1 MNASEPFTESD
12 LAEMVS
18 RLAHKIRNPL
28 ATIKTSVQLVEH
40 LTRPTGDIAEYL
52 ESAVQ
57 EVARIDV
64 MLREMQTLVRMERAG
79 MAEYSVAE
87 LVADCLEARCES
99 CDEVHVQA
107 GAPARVRTDPELF
120 SVALAELVSNARRFS
135 EQGAPILVRWE
146 TGADG
151 RLRLHVEDA
160 GPGIP
165 DQLSERILRPFF
177 STSTQ
182 GSGLGL
188 NIAAKAMELAE
199 GGLEWNNL
207 ECGGSRFTLVL
218 PLAEIA
224 ALLA

>member
-1 MNASEPFTESD
+1 MSASEPFTESD

-57 EVARIDV
+57 EVTRIDY
-64 MLREMQTLVRMERAG
+64 MLREMQTLVRMERVG
-79 MAEYSVAE
+79 MAEYAVEE
-87 LVADCLEARCES
+87 LVARCLEVRCES
-99 CDEVHVQA
+99 YGVVRVAD
-107 GAPARVRTDPELF
+107 GAPSTVRTDPELF
-120 SVALAELVSNARRFS
+120 GVALAELVSNARRFS
-135 EQGAPILVRWE
+135 GEGAPILVRWE
-146 TGADG
+146 AGVGD

-165 DQLSERILRPFF
+165 DQLSERIFRPFF

-199 GGLEWNNL
+199 GSLEWTNL
-207 ECGGSRFTLVL
+207 EGGGSRFTLVL
-218 PLAEIA
+218 PLVGVA
-224 ALLA
+224 ALSV

>member
-1 MNASEPFTESD
+1 MSPTEPFTEGD

-28 ATIKTSVQLVEH
+28 ATIKTSIQLVEH

-57 EVARIDV
+57 EVARIDL

-79 MAEYSVAE
+79 MAEHSVE
-87 LVADCLEARCES
+87 RLVAWCLEERCKSLVGVRVE
-99 CDEVHVQA
+99 
-107 GAPARVRTDPELF
+107 GGGPATVRTDPELF
-120 SVALAELVSNARRFS
+120 SAAFVELVSNARRFS
-135 EQGAPILVRWE
+135 AEDAPILVRWE
-146 TGADG
+146 AGQG
-151 RLRLHVEDA
+151 GWLRLHVEDA
-160 GPGIP
+160 GPGVP
-165 DQLSERILRPFF
+165 DHLSERILRPFF

-199 GGLEWNNL
+199 GSLEWNNL
-207 ECGGSRFTLVL
+207 EGGGSRFTLVL
-218 PLAEIA
+218 PLSEVA
-224 ALLA
+224 ALPA